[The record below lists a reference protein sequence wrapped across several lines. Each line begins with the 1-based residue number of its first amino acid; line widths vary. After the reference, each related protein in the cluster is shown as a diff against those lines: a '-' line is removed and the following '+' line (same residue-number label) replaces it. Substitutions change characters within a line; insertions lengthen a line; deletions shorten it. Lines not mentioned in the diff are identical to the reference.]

1 MMESSSI
8 ARHEKNYIY
17 IIYDLFKL
25 KQSSL
30 LIFVGVLGYL
40 IAAVYNLNLL
50 TLLLIIL
57 SLFLTVGGTTGFNMV
72 LDADIDAIMMRTRN
86 RVIPSNMISRRE
98 ASVISGVALVAG
110 LLIAWI
116 ISPWFFIA
124 GVLGFLIDIGVY
136 TLIMKR
142 KSWLSVVLGGFAGG
156 MPAFGGY
163 LAYANYPDI
172 NSIGLLLIVA
182 LWSSPHIWYIS
193 SYYIEDYIRAGIPT
207 LPVVKGFK
215 TSVKASMLMISLILG
230 VVIVMFVANGFRL
243 WITLITSIIM
253 ASLLLRIMSSHLR
266 EADKKSIRKTFK
278 FLSPYL
284 AILFI
289 ALYLDRL
296 LGF

>member
-30 LIFVGVLGYL
+30 LIFVGILGYL
-40 IAAVYNLNLL
+40 IAAVYNLNLP

-86 RVIPSNMISRRE
+86 RVIPSNMISKRE

-253 ASLLLRIMSSHLR
+253 TSLLLRIMSSHLR
-266 EADKKSIRKTFK
+266 EA
-278 FLSPYL
+278 
-284 AILFI
+284 
-289 ALYLDRL
+289 
-296 LGF
+296 

>member
-30 LIFVGVLGYL
+30 LIFVGILGYL
-40 IAAVYNLNLL
+40 IAAVYNLNLP

-86 RVIPSNMISRRE
+86 RVIPSNMISKRE

-253 ASLLLRIMSSHLR
+253 TSLLLRIMSSHLR

>member
-40 IAAVYNLNLL
+40 IAAVYNLNLP

-86 RVIPSNMISRRE
+86 RVIPSNMISKRE

-253 ASLLLRIMSSHLR
+253 TSLLLRIMSSHLR

>member
-40 IAAVYNLNLL
+40 IAAVYNLNLP

-253 ASLLLRIMSSHLR
+253 TSLLLRIMSSHLR

>member
-30 LIFVGVLGYL
+30 LIFVGILGYL
-40 IAAVYNLNLL
+40 IAAVYNLNLP

-86 RVIPSNMISRRE
+86 RVIPSNMISKRE

-253 ASLLLRIMSSHLR
+253 TSLLLRIMSSHLR

-289 ALYLDRL
+289 VLYLDRL